1 MQRPALGEI
10 CNLLTAGKTARDN
23 EHFCGSGPYFRQE
36 HARANPPALE
46 CLRSLGFVAFSET
59 GQIRSV
65 NVKVESEPDQ
75 RRNPISA
82 SDSNAMHED
91 DIRHIVRNGIGR
103 DTRVHPQAVDAC
115 PPALN
120 PASRWLPHR

>member
-1 MQRPALGEI
+1 M
-10 CNLLTAGKTARDN
+10 
-23 EHFCGSGPYFRQE
+23 
-36 HARANPPALE
+36 
-46 CLRSLGFVAFSET
+46 
-59 GQIRSV
+59 
-65 NVKVESEPDQ
+65 KVESEPDQ

-103 DTRVHPQAVDAC
+103 DTRVHPQVVDAC

-120 PASRWLPHR
+120 PASRWLPHRRARRMKANAPIAPSTIAAAAADPITAPVGATLS